1 MAFWDRFKKKK
12 EESVDDREKNVEF
25 EDVEQEE
32 EQSQSSVENTSEEI
46 VVEKSESSDE
56 KIDETEIDQEE
67 SPVEEGLSDKDT
79 EVKIEEEIIDQSE
92 IETDNEV
99 VDEAETEKEFAEDSE
114 EQPKEEKLSFL
125 ERLKLGLTKTRS
137 NIAERIDDILAST
150 RTVDEDMME
159 DLEDTLISADLG
171 MESTME
177 IIDQL
182 RDVIKRKNIKD
193 AELVKKELIEIMK
206 QELTKN
212 NLDSQIHIENTP
224 LIILVVGVNG
234 VGKTTTIGKMAY
246 QYKEKGKKV
255 LLVAAD
261 TFRAAAIEQLTEWAN
276 RAEVDIISHKE
287 GADPASVIFDGI
299 AAAKNKESDIIIC
312 DTAGRL
318 HNKKNLMNELNKI
331 HRVIEKEYPTAQ
343 KEVLLVLDGTTG
355 QNAIFQAKEFK
366 EAADLTGIVITKMD
380 GTAKGGVIFPLQ
392 AQMEIPVK
400 LIGIGEQIDNLV
412 EFDSEAFVEAIVN

>member
-12 EESVDDREKNVEF
+12 ENIDTDEIIETIEDQEEKEELKKDSETLEEQNKME
-25 EDVEQEE
+25 ETIPEAGLENQEAAANETLEEIQEE
-32 EQSQSSVENTSEEI
+32 EEHSEGEI
-46 VVEKSESSDE
+46 VEEDHEEKS
-56 KIDETEIDQEE
+56 
-67 SPVEEGLSDKDT
+67 
-79 EVKIEEEIIDQSE
+79 
-92 IETDNEV
+92 
-99 VDEAETEKEFAEDSE
+99 
-114 EQPKEEKLSFL
+114 LSFL
-125 ERLKLGLTKTRS
+125 DRLKNGLTKTRS
-137 NIAERIDDILAST
+137 NIAEKIDDILAST
-150 RTVDEDMME
+150 RSVDEDMME
-159 DLEDTLISADLG
+159 ELEDTLISADLG

-182 RDVIKRKNIKD
+182 RDRIKRKNIKD
-193 AELVKKELIEIMK
+193 PETVKKELISIMK
-206 QELTKN
+206 NELTKN
-212 NLDSQIHIENTP
+212 NLDSEIHIENSP
-224 LIILVVGVNG
+224 MIILVVGVNG

-246 QYKEKGKKV
+246 QYKEKGKNV

-299 AAAKNKESDIIIC
+299 AAAKNKNSDIIIC

-331 HRVIEKEYPTAQ
+331 HRVIEKEFPMAK

-366 EAADLTGIVITKMD
+366 EACELTGIVITKMD